1 LRVSHFLAGNKTGNS
16 LAAMAAGAV
25 AMLRKPVTEG
35 ILLQAFRSAM
45 SLKTLHECEKNLH
58 PQPV

>member
-1 LRVSHFLAGNKTGNS
+1 LAGNKTGNS